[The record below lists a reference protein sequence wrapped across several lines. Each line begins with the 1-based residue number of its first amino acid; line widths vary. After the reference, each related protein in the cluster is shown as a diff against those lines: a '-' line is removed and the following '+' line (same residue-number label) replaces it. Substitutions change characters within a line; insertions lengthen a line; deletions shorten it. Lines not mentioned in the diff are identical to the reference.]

1 MSITVSFGINR
12 SEKNKIGKSF
22 TQGPTYSGVL
32 REPTNLLNPSILIEA
47 SDLSEYNYA
56 YILAFHRY
64 YFVESMEVVKNN
76 LWRVNLTVDV
86 LETYKTSIKA
96 QKVIL
101 ADSEENGASDYL
113 SGDQWRA
120 RVKTFTDI
128 KKFPNGLND
137 SGEYI
142 LITVGG

>member
-1 MSITVSFGINR
+1 MSINIVLGVNR

-22 TQGPTYSGVL
+22 TQGPTFTGVL
-32 REPTNLLNPSILIEA
+32 REPTDLLKPSILIEA

-56 YILAFHRY
+56 RIPAFHRY
-64 YFVESMEVVKNN
+64 YFVESMEVVKND
-76 LWRVNLTVDV
+76 LWRVNFTVDV
-86 LETYKTSIKA
+86 LESFKTAIKA

-120 RVKTFTDI
+120 KVKTFTDI
-128 KKFPNGLND
+128 KKFPHGLND

>member
-1 MSITVSFGINR
+1 MSITIHFGVNH

-22 TQGPTYSGVL
+22 TQGPSYTGVL
-32 REPTNLLNPSILIEA
+32 REPTDILNPSILIEA
-47 SDLSEYNYA
+47 SDLTSYNYA
-56 YILAFHRY
+56 SIPAFHRY
-64 YFVESMEVVKNN
+64 YFIESMEIVKND

-120 RVKTFTDI
+120 KVKTFTDI